1 MPSTYSETEYL
12 ASLPRQVE
20 IPPTTP
26 ERYITGLYALNL
38 AAPEGTS
45 GDWHDVFHWQDG
57 AEQPRQV
64 TLAGM
69 GDIETSPIYGGLGI
83 YEGKD
88 RLVAQGLD
96 IPASMQRVYIANHSR
111 AILDLLYRSLNRWGR
126 VLNLTGATIDWLDTR
141 EQGERLLEQATML
154 EFSFHPAA
162 QDELRRWI
170 ADEARALRAVYGW
183 AELAVRCVN
192 G

>member
-1 MPSTYSETEYL
+1 MPSAYSQAEYL

-26 ERYITGLYALNL
+26 EHYITGLYALNL

-69 GDIETSPIYGGLGI
+69 GDIDTTSIYGDLGI
-83 YEGKD
+83 YEGRD

-96 IPASMQRVYIANHSR
+96 IPAGMQRVYIANHSR
-111 AILDLLYRSLNRWGR
+111 AILDLLYRSLHRRGR
-126 VLNLTGATIDWLDTR
+126 VLNLTGATTTGLTPESRANGFSSRPPCLSRPSIQLPR
-141 EQGERLLEQATML
+141 MSYAAGLLMR
-154 EFSFHPAA
+154 H
-162 QDELRRWI
+162 
-170 ADEARALRAVYGW
+170 AR
-183 AELAVRCVN
+183 
-192 G
+192 

>member
-1 MPSTYSETEYL
+1 M
-12 ASLPRQVE
+12 
-20 IPPTTP
+20 
-26 ERYITGLYALNL
+26 NL

-126 VLNLTGATIDWLDTR
+126 VLNLTGATTDWLDTR
-141 EQGERLLEQATML
+141 EQGERLLEQATLL
-154 EFSFHPAA
+154 EGGVWVMSHQYHHTSTHQKPTCQGRSSATHSRQSRHA
-162 QDELRRWI
+162 TSP
-170 ADEARALRAVYGW
+170 
-183 AELAVRCVN
+183 
-192 G
+192 

>member
-1 MPSTYSETEYL
+1 MSSAYSQAEYL
-12 ASLPRQVE
+12 ATSTRQVE

-26 ERYITGLYALNL
+26 EHYITGLYALNL

-69 GDIETSPIYGGLGI
+69 GDIETTSIYGNLGI

-88 RLVAQGLD
+88 RLVAQCLTSL
-96 IPASMQRVYIANHSR
+96 PACSGSTSPTTPGPSWTCSTAPSIAGDAS
-111 AILDLLYRSLNRWGR
+111 S
-126 VLNLTGATIDWLDTR
+126 T
-141 EQGERLLEQATML
+141 
-154 EFSFHPAA
+154 
-162 QDELRRWI
+162 
-170 ADEARALRAVYGW
+170 
-183 AELAVRCVN
+183 
-192 G
+192 